1 MGALQ
6 WSVFLKNI
14 YTGFPGFSGAD
25 MANLCREAALYPV
38 RDAATSIE
46 HISLDEVKK
55 RRGCKGRRRGFREGG
70 GALQREEG
78 FAEGGGALQRE
89 EGRGRRGFAEGGGA
103 LQREE
108 GLCRGRGFAEG
119 GGALQR
125 EED

>member
-1 MGALQ
+1 
-6 WSVFLKNI
+6 
-14 YTGFPGFSGAD
+14 

-78 FAEGGGALQRE
+78 LC
-89 EGRGRRGFAEGGGA
+89 RGRRGFREGGG
-103 LQREE
+103 LRFYCY
-108 GLCRGRGFAEG
+108 LCTGMTSHIRR
-119 GGALQR
+119 L
-125 EED
+125 